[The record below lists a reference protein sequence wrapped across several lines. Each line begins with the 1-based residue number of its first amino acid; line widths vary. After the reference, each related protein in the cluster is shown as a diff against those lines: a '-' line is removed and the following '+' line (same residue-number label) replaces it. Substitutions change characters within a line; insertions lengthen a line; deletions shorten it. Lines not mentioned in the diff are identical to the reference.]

1 MSNIKYINEHHHTIP
16 PLQIPDHGNFEPHRG
31 HGRYE
36 DYRNRHPGIKRRSF
50 LSNRPKTSFQWER
63 EKQDLLNII
72 RNQNE
77 KIEYYNDLV
86 DDLKK
91 LQGNCEEYK
100 LKISQLE
107 GEIIVLRKRGETEH
121 ADSELLEK
129 LKKSETEIG
138 ELKGKL
144 AVDTSKLTFSG
155 KREKELVQQNES
167 LKTQINNLQST
178 ITKQSKDI
186 AKQNIVILEKDASIK
201 KHEGMCAKYELEIKE
216 LKEKWDDHMK
226 EMKQTVKEKDNK
238 PLGKQVE
245 EEEKKAEEMLKS
257 TKPEDEKTSKPDDEA
272 TDDESE
278 EKEEEKEEVKEEE
291 KEEDKEEEK
300 EEDKETDNEGGEEEE
315 KEEGEKE
322 KEEEDK
328 EKEEGEEEDKEE
340 DTDEES

>member
-1 MSNIKYINEHHHTIP
+1 MSDIKYINEHHHTIP
-16 PLQIPDHGNFEPHRG
+16 PLQIPDHGNFGPHRG

-50 LSNRPKTSFQWER
+50 LSNRPKTSYHWEK

-77 KIEYYNDLV
+77 KIQYYNDLV

-245 EEEKKAEEMLKS
+245 EEEKKAEKMLES
-257 TKPEDEKTSKPDDEA
+257 TKPEDEK

-278 EKEEEKEEVKEEE
+278 EKEEKDDKEVEGSDDKDEKEEEEE
-291 KEEDKEEEK
+291 NND
-300 EEDKETDNEGGEEEE
+300 EDKETDNEGGEEEE
-315 KEEGEKE
+315 KE
-322 KEEEDK
+322 
-328 EKEEGEEEDKEE
+328 KEEGEEEKKEE

>member
-1 MSNIKYINEHHHTIP
+1 MSHIQYINEHHHTIP
-16 PLQIPDHGNFEPHRG
+16 PLQIPPHENFEPHRG
-31 HGRYE
+31 HGR
-36 DYRNRHPGIKRRSF
+36 YRNRHPGIKRRS
-50 LSNRPKTSFQWER
+50 LSNNRIKTSYHWEK

-77 KIEYYNDLV
+77 KIEHFNDLV
-86 DDLKK
+86 DDLEKSRN
-91 LQGNCEEYK
+91 NCVQYK
-100 LKISQLE
+100 LEISQLK
-107 GEIIVLRKRGETEH
+107 GEIIELRNRGETEH
-121 ADSELLEK
+121 ADSMLLEK

-178 ITKQSKDI
+178 IRKQTDDI

-238 PLGKQVE
+238 PLGNQVE
-245 EEEKKAEEMLKS
+245 EEEKKAEEMLES
-257 TKPEDEKTSKPDDEA
+257 TQPEDEKTDDA
-272 TDDESE
+272 SE
-278 EKEEEKEEVKEEE
+278 EKEEKDDKE
-291 KEEDKEEEK
+291 KEEDKEEDKDENEEK

-315 KEEGEKE
+315 EKE
-322 KEEEDK
+322 KEG
-328 EKEEGEEEDKEE
+328 EEGEEEEEKKAEEEE